1 MFGENCLENE
11 PNYGIGHAKAST
23 FRNTFVE
30 FESIVINLRAQKNHS
45 MEIKKNPEVDL
56 EKKRSLFLAAGYV
69 VALALVLTAFEWK
82 TYERSAADLGQL
94 VIDDLEEEII
104 PITEQNQP
112 PPPPPPPPPPAPE
125 IEIVEDDV
133 EIEEEV
139 EIMDVEAT
147 QETIIE
153 EVVPVEEEPAEPDF
167 FTIVEDMPS
176 FPGGDAALLKYIA
189 EHVEYPAIAKE
200 NGITGVV
207 YVSYIVDKDGSVK
220 DVKVVRGADPF
231 LDKEA
236 VRVVKTLKG
245 YKPGKQR
252 GKPVPVQFT
261 IPIRFQLQ

>member
-1 MFGENCLENE
+1 
-11 PNYGIGHAKAST
+11 
-23 FRNTFVE
+23 
-30 FESIVINLRAQKNHS
+30 

-56 EKKRSLFLAAGYV
+56 EKKRSLFLVAGYV
-69 VALALVLTAFEWK
+69 VALAVVLTAFEWK
-82 TYERSAADLGQL
+82 TYDYSASDLGKL
-94 VIDDLEEEII
+94 VLDDLEEEII
-104 PITEQNQP
+104 PITEMNNP

-133 EIEEEV
+133 EIEDEV
-139 EIMDVEAT
+139 EIMDVEAD
-147 QETIIE
+147 QKMVIV
-153 EVVPVEEEPAEPDF
+153 EVVPVEEESNDPDF

-189 EHVEYPAIAKE
+189 QNVEYPPIAKE

-207 YVSYIVDKDGSVK
+207 YVSYVVDRDGSIK

-236 VRVVKTLKG
+236 ARVVKTLKG

-261 IPIRFQLQ
+261 IPIRFVLN

>member
-1 MFGENCLENE
+1 
-11 PNYGIGHAKAST
+11 
-23 FRNTFVE
+23 
-30 FESIVINLRAQKNHS
+30 

-56 EKKRSLFLAAGYV
+56 EKKRSLFLVAGYV
-69 VALALVLTAFEWK
+69 VALAVVLTAFEWK
-82 TYERSAADLGQL
+82 TFDRSAADLGQL
-94 VIDDLEEEII
+94 IIDNLEEEII
-104 PITEQNQP
+104 PITEQEIK

-133 EIEEEV
+133 EIEDEV
-139 EIMDVEAT
+139 EIMDVEADMKT
-147 QETIIE
+147 
-153 EVVPVEEEPAEPDF
+153 EVVEVEIVEEESNEPDF
-167 FTIVEDMPS
+167 FTIVEDMPA

-189 EHVEYPAIAKE
+189 ENVEYPAIAKE

-207 YVSYIVDKDGSVK
+207 YVSYIVDKDGSIK

-261 IPIRFQLQ
+261 IPIRFVLN

>member
-1 MFGENCLENE
+1 
-11 PNYGIGHAKAST
+11 
-23 FRNTFVE
+23 
-30 FESIVINLRAQKNHS
+30 

-56 EKKRSLFLAAGYV
+56 EKKRSLFLLAGYV
-69 VALALVLTAFEWK
+69 LALAVVLTAFEWK
-82 TYERSAADLGQL
+82 TFDASASDLGKL

-104 PITEQNQP
+104 PITEQEIK

-139 EIMDVEAT
+139 EIMDVEAD
-147 QETIIE
+147 QETEIV
-153 EVVPVEEEPAEPDF
+153 EVVEEEEEGPDF
-167 FTIVEDMPS
+167 FTIVEDMPA
-176 FPGGDAALLKYIA
+176 FPGGDAGLLKYIA
-189 EHVEYPAIAKE
+189 ENVDYPPIAKE

-207 YVSYIVDKDGSVK
+207 YISYIVDKQGNVT
-220 DVKVVRGADPF
+220 DVKVVRGADSF

-236 VRVVKTLKG
+236 VRVVKTIKG

-261 IPIRFQLQ
+261 IPIRFVLK

>member
-1 MFGENCLENE
+1 
-11 PNYGIGHAKAST
+11 
-23 FRNTFVE
+23 
-30 FESIVINLRAQKNHS
+30 

-56 EKKRSLFLAAGYV
+56 EKKRSLFLLAGYV
-69 VALALVLTAFEWK
+69 VALAVVLTAFEWK
-82 TYERSAADLGQL
+82 TFEKGIDGLGKL
-94 VIDDLEEEII
+94 VVDDIEEEII
-104 PITEQNQP
+104 PITEMNNP

-139 EIMDVEAT
+139 EIMDVEAD

-153 EVVPVEEEPAEPDF
+153 EVIEEEEEAGPDF
-167 FTIVEDMPS
+167 FTIVEDMPNY
-176 FPGGDAALLKYIA
+176 PGGDAALLGYINKS
-189 EHVEYPAIAKE
+189 VEYPPIAKE

-207 YVSYIVDKDGSVK
+207 YVSYIVDKTGNVT

-236 VRVVKTLKG
+236 VRVVKTIKG

-261 IPIRFQLQ
+261 IPIRYVLN

>member
-1 MFGENCLENE
+1 MD
-11 PNYGIGHAKAST
+11 
-23 FRNTFVE
+23 
-30 FESIVINLRAQKNHS
+30 
-45 MEIKKNPEVDL
+45 IKKNPEVDL
-56 EKKRSLFLAAGYV
+56 EKKRSLFLLAGYV
-69 VALALVLTAFEWK
+69 VALAVVLTAFEWK
-82 TYERSAADLGQL
+82 TFEKGIDGLGKL
-94 VIDDLEEEII
+94 VVDDIEEEII
-104 PITEQNQP
+104 PITEMNNP

-139 EIMDVEAT
+139 EIMDVEAD

-153 EVVPVEEEPAEPDF
+153 EVIEEEEEAGPDF
-167 FTIVEDMPS
+167 FTIVEDMPNY
-176 FPGGDAALLKYIA
+176 PGGDAALLGYINKS
-189 EHVEYPAIAKE
+189 VEYPPIAKE

-207 YVSYIVDKDGSVK
+207 YVSYIVDKTGNVT

-236 VRVVKTLKG
+236 VRVVKTIKG

-261 IPIRFQLQ
+261 IPIRYVLN

>member
-1 MFGENCLENE
+1 
-11 PNYGIGHAKAST
+11 
-23 FRNTFVE
+23 
-30 FESIVINLRAQKNHS
+30 

-56 EKKRSLFLAAGYV
+56 EKKRSLFLVAGYV
-69 VALALVLTAFEWK
+69 VALAVVLTAFEWK
-82 TYERSAADLGQL
+82 TFDRSASDLGQL
-94 VIDDLEEEII
+94 IIDDLEEEII
-104 PITEQNQP
+104 PITEQEIK

-133 EIEEEV
+133 EIEDEV
-139 EIMDVEAT
+139 EIMDVEADM
-147 QETIIE
+147 ET
-153 EVVPVEEEPAEPDF
+153 EVVEVEVVEEESNEPDF
-167 FTIVEDMPS
+167 FTIVEDMPA

-189 EHVEYPAIAKE
+189 SNVEYPPIAKE

-207 YVSYIVDKDGSVK
+207 YVSYIVDKDGSIK

-252 GKPVPVQFT
+252 GKPVPVLFT
-261 IPIRFQLQ
+261 IPIRFVLN

>member
-1 MFGENCLENE
+1 
-11 PNYGIGHAKAST
+11 
-23 FRNTFVE
+23 
-30 FESIVINLRAQKNHS
+30 

-56 EKKRSLFLAAGYV
+56 EKKRSLFLVAGYV
-69 VALALVLTAFEWK
+69 VALAVVLTAFEWK
-82 TYERSAADLGQL
+82 TYDRSASDLGKL
-94 VIDDLEEEII
+94 VLDDLEEEII
-104 PITEQNQP
+104 PITEQEIK

-133 EIEEEV
+133 EIEDEV
-139 EIMDVEAT
+139 EIMDVEAD

-153 EVVPVEEEPAEPDF
+153 EVEVVEEESNEPDF

-176 FPGGDAALLKYIA
+176 FPGGDAALLKYIG
-189 EHVEYPAIAKE
+189 ENVEYPPIAKE

-220 DVKVVRGADPF
+220 GVKVVLGADPF
-231 LDKEA
+231 LDKKA
-236 VRVVKTLKG
+236 ARVVRGLKG

-261 IPIRFQLQ
+261 IPIRFVLN

>member
-1 MFGENCLENE
+1 
-11 PNYGIGHAKAST
+11 
-23 FRNTFVE
+23 
-30 FESIVINLRAQKNHS
+30 

-56 EKKRSLFLAAGYV
+56 EKKRSLFLLAGYV
-69 VALALVLTAFEWK
+69 LALAVVLTAFEWK
-82 TYERSAADLGQL
+82 TFDASASDLGKL

-104 PITEQNQP
+104 PITEQEIK

-139 EIMDVEAT
+139 EIMDVEAD
-147 QETIIE
+147 QETEIV
-153 EVVPVEEEPAEPDF
+153 EVVEEEEEGPDF
-167 FTIVEDMPS
+167 FTIVEDMPA
-176 FPGGDAALLKYIA
+176 FPGGDAGLLKYIA
-189 EHVEYPAIAKE
+189 ENVDYPPIAKE

-207 YVSYIVDKDGSVK
+207 YISYIVDKQGNVTE
-220 DVKVVRGADPF
+220 VKVVRGADSF

-236 VRVVKTLKG
+236 VRVVKTIKG

-261 IPIRFQLQ
+261 IPIRFVLK

>member
-1 MFGENCLENE
+1 
-11 PNYGIGHAKAST
+11 
-23 FRNTFVE
+23 
-30 FESIVINLRAQKNHS
+30 

-56 EKKRSLFLAAGYV
+56 EKKRSLFLLAGYV
-69 VALALVLTAFEWK
+69 VALAVVLTAFEWK
-82 TYERSAADLGQL
+82 TFDASASDLGKL

-104 PITEQNQP
+104 PITEQEIK

-139 EIMDVEAT
+139 EIMDVEAD

-153 EVVPVEEEPAEPDF
+153 VVEEVEEESGPDF

-189 EHVEYPAIAKE
+189 QNVEYPPIAKE

-207 YVSYIVDKDGSVK
+207 YVSYIVGKDGKVR

-236 VRVVKTLKG
+236 IRVVKTLSG

-261 IPIRFQLQ
+261 IPIRFVLN

>member
-1 MFGENCLENE
+1 
-11 PNYGIGHAKAST
+11 
-23 FRNTFVE
+23 
-30 FESIVINLRAQKNHS
+30 

-153 EVVPVEEEPAEPDF
+153 EIVPVEEEPAEPDF

-189 EHVEYPAIAKE
+189 EHVEYPSIAKE

>member
-1 MFGENCLENE
+1 
-11 PNYGIGHAKAST
+11 
-23 FRNTFVE
+23 
-30 FESIVINLRAQKNHS
+30 

-56 EKKRSLFLAAGYV
+56 EKKRSLFLVAGYV
-69 VALALVLTAFEWK
+69 VALAVVLTAFEWK
-82 TYERSAADLGQL
+82 TFDASIADLGQL
-94 VIDDLEEEII
+94 IIDDMEEEII
-104 PITEQNQP
+104 PITEQANT
-112 PPPPPPPPPPAPE
+112 PPPPPPPPPPAPV

-133 EIEEEV
+133 EIEDEV
-139 EIMDVEAT
+139 EIMDVEADQKT
-147 QETIIE
+147 EIIE
-153 EVVPVEEEPAEPDF
+153 IEPVKEEEPAEPDF

-189 EHVEYPAIAKE
+189 EHVEYPQIAKE

-207 YVSYIVDKDGSVK
+207 YVSYIVDKDGSIK
-220 DVKVVRGADPF
+220 EVKVVRGADPF

-261 IPIRFQLQ
+261 IPIRFVLN

>member
-1 MFGENCLENE
+1 
-11 PNYGIGHAKAST
+11 
-23 FRNTFVE
+23 
-30 FESIVINLRAQKNHS
+30 
-45 MEIKKNPEVDL
+45 MEVKKNPGADL
-56 EKKRSLFLAAGYV
+56 EKKRSLLMLAGYV
-69 VALALVLTAFEWK
+69 VSLSVVLVAFEWK
-82 TYERSAADLGQL
+82 TFESTAGDLGQL
-94 VIDDLEEEII
+94 VVENLEEEII
-104 PITEQNQP
+104 PITEQEIKP

-125 IEIVEDDV
+125 IEIVDDQE
-133 EIEEEV
+133 EIQDELV
-139 EIMDVEAT
+139 VQDVEADAKT
-147 QETIIE
+147 VV
-153 EVVPVEEEPAEPDF
+153 EVIQQPVEEEPAEPDF

-176 FPGGDAALLKYIA
+176 FPGGDAALLKFIA
-189 EHVEYPAIAKE
+189 ENVKYPPIAKE

-261 IPIRFQLQ
+261 IPIRFVLN

>member
-1 MFGENCLENE
+1 
-11 PNYGIGHAKAST
+11 
-23 FRNTFVE
+23 
-30 FESIVINLRAQKNHS
+30 

-56 EKKRSLFLAAGYV
+56 EKKRSLFLVAGYV
-69 VALALVLTAFEWK
+69 VALAVVLTAFEWK
-82 TYERSAADLGQL
+82 TYDRGISDLGKL
-94 VIDDLEEEII
+94 MLDDLEEEII
-104 PITEQNQP
+104 PITEQEIK

-133 EIEEEV
+133 EIEDEV
-139 EIMDVEAT
+139 EIMDVEAD

-153 EVVPVEEEPAEPDF
+153 EVEVVEEESNEPDF

-176 FPGGDAALLKYIA
+176 YPGGDAGLLKYIG
-189 EHVEYPAIAKE
+189 ENVEYPPIAKE

-207 YVSYIVDKDGSVK
+207 YVSYIVDKNGKVI

-236 VRVVKTLKG
+236 ARVVKGLKG

-261 IPIRFQLQ
+261 IPIRFVLN

>member
-1 MFGENCLENE
+1 
-11 PNYGIGHAKAST
+11 
-23 FRNTFVE
+23 
-30 FESIVINLRAQKNHS
+30 

-56 EKKRSLFLAAGYV
+56 EKKRSLFLVAGYV
-69 VALALVLTAFEWK
+69 VALAVVLTAFEWK
-82 TYERSAADLGQL
+82 TFDRSASDLGQL
-94 VIDDLEEEII
+94 IIDDLEEEII
-104 PITEQNQP
+104 PITEQEIK

-133 EIEEEV
+133 EIEDEV
-139 EIMDVEAT
+139 EIMDVEADM
-147 QETIIE
+147 ET
-153 EVVPVEEEPAEPDF
+153 EVVEVEVVEEESNEPDF
-167 FTIVEDMPS
+167 FTIVEDMPA

-189 EHVEYPAIAKE
+189 SNVEYPPIAKE

-207 YVSYIVDKDGSVK
+207 YVSYIVDKDGSIK

-261 IPIRFQLQ
+261 IPIRFVLN

>member
-1 MFGENCLENE
+1 
-11 PNYGIGHAKAST
+11 
-23 FRNTFVE
+23 
-30 FESIVINLRAQKNHS
+30 

-82 TYERSAADLGQL
+82 TYERSAGDLGQL
-94 VIDDLEEEII
+94 VIDDIEEEII

-133 EIEEEV
+133 EIEDEV

-167 FTIVEDMPS
+167 FTIVEDMPA

-207 YVSYIVDKDGSVK
+207 YVSYIVGKDGSVS

>member
-1 MFGENCLENE
+1 
-11 PNYGIGHAKAST
+11 
-23 FRNTFVE
+23 
-30 FESIVINLRAQKNHS
+30 

-56 EKKRSLFLAAGYV
+56 EKKRSLFLVAGYV
-69 VALALVLTAFEWK
+69 VALAVVLTAFEWK
-82 TYERSAADLGQL
+82 TYDITTSDLGKL
-94 VIDDLEEEII
+94 VVSDIEEEII
-104 PITEQNQP
+104 PITEQEIK

-125 IEIVEDDV
+125 IKIVEDDV

-147 QETIIE
+147 QETVIV
-153 EVVPVEEEPAEPDF
+153 EVEVVEEESNEPDF
-167 FTIVEDMPS
+167 FTIVEDMPA

-189 EHVEYPAIAKE
+189 ENVEYPPIAKE

-207 YVSYIVDKDGSVK
+207 YVSYIVDKDGSIK

-236 VRVVKTLKG
+236 ARVVKSLKG

-261 IPIRFQLQ
+261 IPIRFVLN